1 MAESISLA
9 SRVRGV
15 LAHTMFA
22 FLQRLSRDV
31 RALPRPVFVLVGG
44 QFVNRFGAFVMP
56 FLALFL
62 TGRGFSMGAIA
73 AVIGAMS
80 VGSLFGPF
88 VSGYLSDALGRR
100 NTIVLSL
107 VTSATSLLG
116 LYWCSTVPALMALSA
131 FHGFCAFLYNPAA
144 NALLTDLVTPEQR
157 VTAFALMRLAVNAGF
172 SVGPA
177 VAGLLYH
184 RAPILIFI
192 GDAVTTLLFAAFAW
206 AWLPHGLRTVEGRAA
221 ALAVIWQSWAE
232 ALVDVARNRRFLQ
245 YLAALLFMAISF
257 LQAGNVLAIDTM
269 ARGITPEQYGV
280 IMGFNGV
287 LIVCF
292 ELAVTQ
298 WARRFSLRRV
308 LIAGYSITGLGCAS
322 FAFAHGIGGYLLAM
336 TFYTF
341 GEMLSLPIGS
351 SYSGELAPEKFRG
364 RYFGVSGT
372 VWAIAGLVGSG
383 GIWCYGQIG
392 TLWWIVAGASGVVG
406 GLILLPQPRRPAP
419 VATATAG

>member
-1 MAESISLA
+1 
-9 SRVRGV
+9 
-15 LAHTMFA
+15 MFA
-22 FLQRLSRDV
+22 FLQRLSRDI

-62 TGRGFSMGAIA
+62 TGRGFSMGSVA

-116 LYWCSTVPALMALSA
+116 LYWCSTVPALMALSV

-192 GDAVTTLLFAAFAW
+192 GDALTTLLFAAFAW

-221 ALAVIWQSWAE
+221 AVAVIWQSWAE
-232 ALVDVARNRRFLQ
+232 ALADVAKNRRFLQ

-280 IMGFNGV
+280 IMAFNGV

-292 ELAVTQ
+292 ELPVTQ

-308 LIAGYSITGLGCAS
+308 LIVGYSITGLGCAS
-322 FAFAHGIGGYLLAM
+322 FAFAHSVGGYLLAM
-336 TFYTF
+336 AFYTF
-341 GEMLSLPIGS
+341 GEMLSIPIGS
-351 SYSGELAPEKFRG
+351 SYSGELAPVKYRG

-372 VWAIAGLVGSG
+372 MWAIAGLVGSG

-392 TLWWIVAGASGVVG
+392 TLWWIVAGACGVIG
-406 GLILLPQPRRPAP
+406 GLILLPQPRQPAP
-419 VATATAG
+419 EAAATAG

>member
-1 MAESISLA
+1 MGPAEPITAGNTLA
-9 SRVRGV
+9 SRTGWFIAWGV
-15 LAHTMFA
+15 FA
-22 FLQRLSRDV
+22 FFQRLFRDL
-31 RALPRPVFVLVGG
+31 RGLPRPVYVLVGG
-44 QFVNRFGAFVMP
+44 QFVNRFGSFVMP
-56 FLALFL
+56 FLTLFL
-62 TGRGFSMGAIA
+62 SGRGFSMGHVA

-80 VGSLFGPF
+80 VGGLFGPF

-100 NTIVLSL
+100 NTIVVSL
-107 VTSATSLLG
+107 LTSAVSLLG

-144 NALLTDLVTPEQR
+144 NALLTDLVTKEQR

-172 SVGPA
+172 AAGPA

-192 GDAVTTLLFAAFAW
+192 GDALTTLTFAGFAW
-206 AWLPHGLRTVEGRAA
+206 FWLPHGLRTVEGRAA
-221 ALAVIWQSWAE
+221 AVAVIWRSWAE
-232 ALVDVARNRRFLQ
+232 ALADVGRNRRFLQ

-257 LQAGNVLAIDTM
+257 LQVGNVLAIDTIT
-269 ARGITPEQYGV
+269 RGITPEQYGL

-292 ELAVTQ
+292 ELPVTH
-298 WARRFSLRRV
+298 WARRFPLRRV
-308 LIAGYSITGLGCAS
+308 LICGYAIIGLGCAS
-322 FAFAHGIGGYLLAM
+322 FAFAHGLTGYLLAM

-383 GIWCYGQIG
+383 GIWCYGQLGPI
-392 TLWWIVAGASGVVG
+392 WWIIAGASGVVG
-406 GLILLPQPRRPAP
+406 AFVILPQPRVPA
-419 VATATAG
+419 AR